1 MRLRDDLTLRQIG
14 NDYIVV
20 DPSQDMVDMSKVYTL
35 NETAAWL
42 WKELKGQ
49 DFSSQTMVDLLKERY
64 DVTDEQV
71 FTDVQNL
78 VSIFKEQGVLQNQ

>member
-49 DFSSQTMVDLLKERY
+49 DFTSETMVDLLKERY
-64 DVTDEQV
+64 EVDNEQV
-71 FTDVQNL
+71 LKDVENL
-78 VSIFKEQGVLQNQ
+78 VAIFKEQGVLQNQ